1 MPRVKV
7 ALPAS
12 FLLTVQ
18 VPVRITDLNYG
29 AHLGNDALLSIMHEA
44 RVQFLQYCQLPEFD
58 PATKLGL
65 IMADVA
71 IEYKG
76 EGFHGDV
83 LHIQLAATDLHR
95 LLQVLL
101 GLPEPVYHHH
111 RLIVDDTGRKL
122 AKSARDTSLRSLRD
136 RGVTPDEIRG
146 LVGLG

>member
-1 MPRVKV
+1 MARVKV
-7 ALPAS
+7 ALPDA
-12 FLLTVQ
+12 FLLTIQ
-18 VPVRITDLNYG
+18 IPVRITDLNYG

-44 RVQFLQYCQLPEFD
+44 RVQFLQHCQLPEFD

-95 LLQVLL
+95 YGFDV
-101 GLPEPVYHHH
+101 VYWVKNQEGKEIA
-111 RLIVDDTGRKL
+111 RAKTGMLCFDYNTRKL
-122 AKSARDTSLRSLRD
+122 RNLPPEMQAQF
-136 RGVTPDEIRG
+136 G
-146 LVGLG
+146 LAPTA